1 MDYKQICSSLVL
13 IMLAGPANVE
23 AAEATLAVASNFTA
37 PANQLVEEFES
48 QTDHEISLVFGSSGR
63 FFAQISNGAPFD
75 LFLSA
80 DQEKP
85 RALIESNLAVAESL
99 FTYALGGLVLWSSD
113 EQLVD
118 GFTVLDSDRFQKLAL
133 ANSRLAPYGVAAEEV
148 IDQLGLLNALQAKL
162 VRGEN
167 IAQTYQFV
175 FTGNAELGFV
185 AKSQVY
191 KNNSLQ
197 SGSAWNVPANL
208 HSSITQDAVLL
219 QRASG
224 NSAALD
230 FIEFL
235 QSDRGRSIIQSFG
248 YTVEE

>member
-1 MDYKQICSSLVL
+1 MCMDYKQICSSLVL

-118 GFTVLDSDRFQKLAL
+118 GFTVLDSHRFQK
-133 ANSRLAPYGVAAEEV
+133 
-148 IDQLGLLNALQAKL
+148 
-162 VRGEN
+162 
-167 IAQTYQFV
+167 
-175 FTGNAELGFV
+175 
-185 AKSQVY
+185 
-191 KNNSLQ
+191 
-197 SGSAWNVPANL
+197 
-208 HSSITQDAVLL
+208 
-219 QRASG
+219 
-224 NSAALD
+224 
-230 FIEFL
+230 
-235 QSDRGRSIIQSFG
+235 
-248 YTVEE
+248 